1 MTTIIEHRIRLASA
15 LVILGLLVEVASF
28 LWKSPL
34 AFFLFLVGAC
44 GISAAGILLFLV
56 SLVTVD
62 REPR

>member
-1 MTTIIEHRIRLASA
+1 LTAIIERRIRLASV
-15 LVILGLLVEVASF
+15 LVVVGLLVEVASL

-44 GISAAGILLFLV
+44 GIAAAGILLFLV

>member
-1 MTTIIEHRIRLASA
+1 LTTIERRIRLASV
-15 LVILGLLVEVASF
+15 LVILGLCVEIVSF

-44 GISAAGILLFLV
+44 GIAAAGILLFLV

>member
-1 MTTIIEHRIRLASA
+1 MTTIIEQRIRLASV
-15 LVILGLLVEVASF
+15 LVILGLVVEIVSF

-44 GISAAGILLFLV
+44 GIAAAGILLFLV

>member
-1 MTTIIEHRIRLASA
+1 MTTIERRIRLASV
-15 LVILGLLVEVASF
+15 LVILGLVVEIVSF
-28 LWKSPL
+28 AWKSPL

-44 GISAAGILLFLV
+44 GIAAAGILLFLV